1 MANTS
6 AMQQHIPL
14 ASCSAGARPKTQ
26 QQKSNSFNETYLE
39 TFLKKKKERKKRQ
52 EKVP

>member
-14 ASCSAGARPKTQ
+14 ASCSAGARPKKI
-26 QQKSNSFNETYLE
+26 KSDSFNKIYME
-39 TFLKKKKERKKRQ
+39 TFLKKKQTNKKRQ
-52 EKVP
+52 EKGL